1 MFKKTASLAVSF
13 FFLLT
18 LFASANNFLNN
29 NPRFVQVGHDDTTE
43 SYIDMNTI
51 QSVRYDPPYYIIRAT
66 VVTYDYANNTLQ
78 GYDNNFFYNFKSQS
92 VKTQTLGD
100 VGYDPAGNILSTLA
114 LANPEVKTTDRL
126 SANGNAANRAFRACY
141 NMNFFQE

>member
-1 MFKKTASLAVSF
+1 MLKKIAGLAVA
-13 FFLLT
+13 FLCLFT
-18 LFASANNFLNN
+18 LLVSANNFLDN

-43 SYIDMNTI
+43 SYLDMNTI

-100 VGYDPAGNILSTLA
+100 VGYDLQGNILSTLA
-114 LANPEVKTTDRL
+114 LSNPEVKTTDRL